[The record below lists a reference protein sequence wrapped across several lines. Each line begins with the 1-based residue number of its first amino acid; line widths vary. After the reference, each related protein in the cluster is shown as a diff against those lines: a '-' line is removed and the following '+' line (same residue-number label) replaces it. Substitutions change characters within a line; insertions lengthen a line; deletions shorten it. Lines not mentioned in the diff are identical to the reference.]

1 MDVDYLASATA
12 APMDPMTAMMEMEME
27 MEKLSELSKAPLMPS
42 VSFSGGLSQPF
53 RNASAAT
60 SHAPSASLAPFSG
73 HHQDQHTPMLTNSP
87 TGAASWLAGPYHGC
101 WWPPEAAMR
110 EMIFHIAAMQPIHID
125 PESAK
130 PPKRR
135 NVKVSKD
142 PQSVA
147 ARHRR
152 ERISERIRILQQ
164 LVPGGTKMDTASMLD
179 EAIHYMKFLKSQ
191 VQALEQATAA
201 NQSTGSMATTGLSM
215 TGAKFWEGSYS
226 CFEKGNE
233 ASDQGI
239 IMNTPSHSELN
250 KIDS

>member
-1 MDVDYLASATA
+1 
-12 APMDPMTAMMEMEME
+12 
-27 MEKLSELSKAPLMPS
+27 
-42 VSFSGGLSQPF
+42 
-53 RNASAAT
+53 
-60 SHAPSASLAPFSG
+60 
-73 HHQDQHTPMLTNSP
+73 
-87 TGAASWLAGPYHGC
+87 
-101 WWPPEAAMR
+101 
-110 EMIFHIAAMQPIHID
+110 
-125 PESAK
+125 
-130 PPKRR
+130 
-135 NVKVSKD
+135 
-142 PQSVA
+142 
-147 ARHRR
+147 
-152 ERISERIRILQQ
+152 
-164 LVPGGTKMDTASMLD
+164 MDTASMLD

>member
-12 APMDPMTAMMEMEME
+12 APMDPMTVMMEME
-27 MEKLSELSKAPLMPS
+27 MEKLSELSKATLMPS
-42 VSFSGGLSQPF
+42 VSYSGGLSQPF

-60 SHAPSASLAPFSG
+60 SHAPSSSLAPFSG

-87 TGAASWLAGPYHGC
+87 TGAASWLEDPYHGC
-101 WWPPEAAMR
+101 WWPPAAAMR
-110 EMIFHIAAMQPIHID
+110 EMIFRIAAMQPIHID

-191 VQALEQATAA
+191 VQALEQAAAA
-201 NQSTGSMATTGLSM
+201 NQSTGSVATTGLSM
-215 TGAKFWEGSYS
+215 TGAKFWEGSYY
-226 CFEKGNE
+226 CFDKDYE

-239 IMNTPSHSELN
+239 IMNTPSHAELN
-250 KIDS
+250 KMDS